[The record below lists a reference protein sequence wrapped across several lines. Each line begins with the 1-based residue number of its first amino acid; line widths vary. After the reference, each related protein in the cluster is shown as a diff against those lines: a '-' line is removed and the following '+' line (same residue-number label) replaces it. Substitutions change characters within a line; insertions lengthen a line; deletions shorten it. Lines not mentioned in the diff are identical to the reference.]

1 MTRPTVTPMEARWP
15 SIYDEPKSPKPV
27 PPSKWVPIA
36 EKHNM
41 EVSYR
46 SKCITYT
53 GADDGLF
60 LVEFWGDGFL
70 EKDAGNVVLKVEKMI
85 KNGGKSE

>member
-1 MTRPTVTPMEARWP
+1 MTRSTVTPMQARWP

-36 EKHNM
+36 EKYKM
-41 EVSYR
+41 EISYR
-46 SKCITYT
+46 SKCVTYV
-53 GADDGLF
+53 GDNELF

-70 EKDAGNVVLKVEKMI
+70 EKDTGNVVLKVAKMI